1 MDKLK
6 ENNIEP
12 ALIVKL
18 VLVLVILLTVAFVS
32 GVVIGKNGRR
42 NVDRTSSDEEGINE
56 KLSNCIFNSDELR
69 GKYLKLRDAAR
80 EKGLLDENDAVNA
93 KVICRSVETFPE
105 TSHKGEPQ
113 PAETKQAEKPVE
125 TSPET
130 SPQEK
135 PEQAEPKTAEKPV
148 ETKPAEKTVETSPE
162 TSPKEKTKPAKT
174 FQETSLQE
182 KQPKPA
188 ESKKPDKNKTIDE
201 ILAEKDAAPK
211 PVKTSPETSP
221 QKNDGKKCRFSI
233 QIFAANTKEQADAAV
248 KKLKSLKPR
257 VVSGE
262 NNGKKWY
269 KLRSGCFDSREAAEA
284 ELPKV
289 RKSEKSAYI
298 VSE

>member
-93 KVICRSVETFPE
+93 KIICRSVETFPE
-105 TSHKGEPQ
+105 TS
-113 PAETKQAEKPVE
+113 
-125 TSPET
+125 
-130 SPQEK
+130 PQEK
-135 PEQAEPKTAEKPV
+135 PEPAAEQPETVESKPEK
-148 ETKPAEKTVETSPE
+148 TKPEEKSVETSPE
-162 TSPKEKTKPAKT
+162 TSPKEKTKPV
-174 FQETSLQE
+174 E
-182 KQPKPA
+182 KPA
-188 ESKKPDKNKTIDE
+188 EPKPTEKPAETRKPDKNKTIDE
-201 ILAEKDAAPK
+201 ILAEKGAAPK
-211 PVKTSPETSP
+211 PAKTPPETSP

-289 RKSEKSAYI
+289 KKSEKSAYI

>member
-6 ENNIEP
+6 NNNIEP

-18 VLVLVILLTVAFVS
+18 VLILVILLTVAFVS

-93 KVICRSVETFPE
+93 KIVCSVTEQKPVAKSVETFQE
-105 TSHKGEPQ
+105 TSLPKEPE
-113 PAETKQAEKPVE
+113 PEEKPSEPESVE

-130 SPQEK
+130 SQKEASEPEK
-135 PEQAEPKTAEKPV
+135 PKPAEQKPAEKPAEKKV
-148 ETKPAEKTVETSPE
+148 ETKPAE
-162 TSPKEKTKPAKT
+162 T
-174 FQETSLQE
+174 FQETSLQ
-182 KQPKPA
+182 KKN
-188 ESKKPDKNKTIDE
+188 KPDKNKTIDE
-201 ILAEKDAAPK
+201 ILNEKGVSPK
-211 PVKTSPETSP
+211 KETPKKENP
-221 QKNDGKKCRFSI
+221 QKETVKKCLFSI

-257 VVSGE
+257 IVSGE

-269 KLRSGCFDSREAAEA
+269 KLRTGCFDSKEAAEA
-284 ELPKV
+284 KLPEV

>member
-93 KVICRSVETFPE
+93 KIICRSVETFPE
-105 TSHKGEPQ
+105 TSRKEESQ
-113 PAETKQAEKPVE
+113 PVEKNIETKPAEKPVE
-125 TSPET
+125 TS
-130 SPQEK
+130 QV
-135 PEQAEPKTAEKPV
+135 Q
-148 ETKPAEKTVETSPE
+148 
-162 TSPKEKTKPAKT
+162 T

-182 KQPKPA
+182 KPEPAAKKPEPVESEPEKTKPVEKPAEPKPAEPKPA
-188 ESKKPDKNKTIDE
+188 ESRKPDKNKTIDE

-211 PVKTSPETSP
+211 HVETFPETSP

-269 KLRSGCFDSREAAEA
+269 KLRTGCFDSREAAEA

-289 RKSEKSAYI
+289 KKSEKSAYI

>member
-69 GKYLKLRDAAR
+69 GRYLKLRDAAR

-93 KVICRSVETFPE
+93 RIICRSVETFPE
-105 TSHKGEPQ
+105 TSPQAKPEPA
-113 PAETKQAEKPVE
+113 AEQ
-125 TSPET
+125 PET
-130 SPQEK
+130 VESK
-135 PEQAEPKTAEKPV
+135 PEK
-148 ETKPAEKTVETSPE
+148 TKPEEKSVETSPE

-182 KQPKPA
+182 KQPEPA

-201 ILAEKDAAPK
+201 ILAEKGAAPK

-248 KKLKSLKPR
+248 KKLKSLKPH

-289 RKSEKSAYI
+289 KKSEKSAYI

>member
-93 KVICRSVETFPE
+93 KIICRSVETFPE
-105 TSHKGEPQ
+105 TSPKENPK
-113 PAETKQAEKPVE
+113 TV
-125 TSPET
+125 
-130 SPQEK
+130 EK
-135 PEQAEPKTAEKPV
+135 PEPAAEQPETVESKPEK
-148 ETKPAEKTVETSPE
+148 TKPEEKSVETSPE

-182 KQPKPA
+182 KQPEPA

-201 ILAEKDAAPK
+201 ILAEKGAAPK
-211 PVKTSPETSP
+211 PAKTPPETSP

-248 KKLKSLKPR
+248 IKLKPLKPR

>member
-69 GKYLKLRDAAR
+69 GRYLKLRDAAR

-93 KVICRSVETFPE
+93 RIICRAVETFPE
-105 TSHKGEPQ
+105 TSRKEQPQ
-113 PAETKQAEKPVE
+113 PVETKPAEKPVE

-135 PEQAEPKTAEKPV
+135 PE
-148 ETKPAEKTVETSPE
+148 
-162 TSPKEKTKPAKT
+162 
-174 FQETSLQE
+174 
-182 KQPKPA
+182 PA

-201 ILAEKDAAPK
+201 ILAEKGAAPK

-289 RKSEKSAYI
+289 KKSEKSAYI